1 MPVSSIVIG
10 VDLVPIRPIRGCTT
24 FAGDITTAKCRS
36 EIKKILQVPP
46 NHSVCRPTVFV
57 PIPAT
62 ASQRQMECH
71 LTGRDGGLQGGV
83 LDVVLHDG
91 SPNVGGAWTKEAL
104 NQAALSLEALK
115 LATEFLR
122 PGGIFVSK
130 VRVPS

>member
-1 MPVSSIVIG
+1 M
-10 VDLVPIRPIRGCTT
+10 
-24 FAGDITTAKCRS
+24 
-36 EIKKILQVPP
+36 
-46 NHSVCRPTVFV
+46 
-57 PIPAT
+57 
-62 ASQRQMECH
+62 
-71 LTGRDGGLQGGV
+71 RDLQGGV

-130 VRVPS
+130 VRFLS

>member
-1 MPVSSIVIG
+1 MG
-10 VDLVPIRPIRGCTT
+10 
-24 FAGDITTAKCRS
+24 
-36 EIKKILQVPP
+36 
-46 NHSVCRPTVFV
+46 
-57 PIPAT
+57 
-62 ASQRQMECH
+62 M
-71 LTGRDGGLQGGV
+71 QGGV